1 MLLPNTGEKTVA
13 TVKQSEVLTVGSQT
27 TTASFADF
35 AGSKIDAGVRT
46 TVAMVI
52 KNTGGANGLSWKV
65 LGSIDDVTY
74 VEAQASR
81 NVAFGASDSY
91 TTNPA
96 LYRYYKMQIV
106 DQVGGSHTTATGSV
120 IGK

>member
-1 MLLPNTGEKTVA
+1 MLLPNTGEKTIA
-13 TVKQSEVLTVGSQT
+13 TVKQSEVLSVPSQT
-27 TTASFADF
+27 TTASFVDH

-52 KNTGGANGLSWKV
+52 KNTGGSNGLSWQV

-74 VEAQASR
+74 VEAQASA
-81 NVAFGASDSY
+81 NVAFGASGTF

-96 LYRYYKMQIV
+96 LYRYYKIQIK
-106 DQVGGSHTTATGSV
+106 DQSGGSHTTATASV